1 MMHHNDMAKPLRV
14 ITAALL
20 LAFSPA
26 AAFEAFAAGGQETEA
41 LTLYSGR
48 GEALVDP
55 LIERFEEET
64 GIEVNVRYG
73 GTAELAV
80 LLQEEGDRTP
90 ADLFWAQDAGALGA
104 LSTAGRF
111 SELPEELY
119 AELPPIYR
127 SRTGSWLATSGRAR
141 VLAYSTERVEE
152 DEIPSSIFDLSDE
165 RYAGRFGWAPTN
177 GSFQAFVTAM
187 RVVHGDDRTADW
199 LAAMDDAGALRYRNN
214 TALVEAIGAG
224 EIDFTITNNYYL
236 LRFLADNP
244 DYPAS
249 QVFFD
254 DGDIGNLVNVAGIGI
269 LAESTMQEQAVEF
282 VRFLLSSSSQEFFTG
297 EIYEYPVLEGVE
309 PNPELETFETLL
321 EASPEL
327 NLDAM
332 EDLDGTLALLR
343 ELGLL

>member
-1 MMHHNDMAKPLRV
+1 MQSYNIAKRLRLAA
-14 ITAALL
+14 AALL

-26 AAFEAFAAGGQETEA
+26 AVFEALAAGGREADA

-64 GIEVNVRYG
+64 GIKVNVRYG

-80 LLQEEGDRTP
+80 LLQEEGSRTP

-104 LSTAGRF
+104 LSTADRF
-111 SELPEELY
+111 RELPEDLY
-119 AELPPIYR
+119 ADLPAIYR
-127 SRTGSWLATSGRAR
+127 SRTGSWVATSGRAR
-141 VLAYSTERVEE
+141 VLVYSNERVEE
-152 DEIPSSIFDLSDE
+152 GERPSSVFDLADE

-199 LAAMDDAGALRYRNN
+199 LEAMDEGGALRYRNN

-224 EIDFTITNNYYL
+224 EIDFAITNNYYL
-236 LRFLADNP
+236 LRFLADDP

-249 QVFFD
+249 QMFFEG
-254 DGDIGNLVNVAGIGI
+254 GDIGNLVNVAGVAI
-269 LAESTMQEQAVEF
+269 LAESDRREQAVEF
-282 VRFLLSSSSQEFFTG
+282 VRFLLSRWSQEFFTG

-309 PNPELETFETLL
+309 PNAQLETFETLL

-327 NLDAM
+327 DLDAM